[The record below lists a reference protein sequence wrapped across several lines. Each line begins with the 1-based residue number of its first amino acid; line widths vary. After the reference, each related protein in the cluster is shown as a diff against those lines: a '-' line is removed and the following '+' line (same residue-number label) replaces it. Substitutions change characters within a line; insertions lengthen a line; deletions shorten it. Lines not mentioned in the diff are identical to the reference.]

1 MQEVLA
7 GLRDSLSEAQ
17 LGAAD
22 LLVRLKGDVATDH
35 VEEQDAQGPDCG
47 AFPVIATLADPLGRG
62 VNAGP
67 WRDIGGILTMQLWI
81 AQLSINGVGL
91 TKPLTT
97 CLNPTSTTQVT

>member
-22 LLVRLKGDVATDH
+22 LLVRLEGDVATDH
-35 VEEQDAQGPDCG
+35 VKEQYAEGPDGG
-47 AFPVIATLADPLGRG
+47 ALAVIATLADPLRGG

-67 WRDIGGILTMQLWI
+67 WRD
-81 AQLSINGVGL
+81 SGVI
-91 TKPLTT
+91 
-97 CLNPTSTTQVT
+97 